1 MKYEKSFTNPCYQD
15 LMFRFMIRFTHA
27 LCVFG
32 GGGGV
37 LWGHIAHM
45 LGMSPH
51 QTLPSKALGGGGL
64 PNMIYLGERKRSQL
78 FITPLCLN
86 TIETQ
91 QLREIDT
98 VYSIHLS
105 LT

>member
-1 MKYEKSFTNPCYQD
+1 MKYGKSFTNPCYQD

-51 QTLPSKALGGGGL
+51 QTLPLKALGGAL
-64 PNMIYLGERKRSQL
+64 PNMIYLGERKRCQL
-78 FITPLCLN
+78 SVTPLCLN
-86 TIETQ
+86 SIGTQ
-91 QLREIDT
+91 QLREIDM